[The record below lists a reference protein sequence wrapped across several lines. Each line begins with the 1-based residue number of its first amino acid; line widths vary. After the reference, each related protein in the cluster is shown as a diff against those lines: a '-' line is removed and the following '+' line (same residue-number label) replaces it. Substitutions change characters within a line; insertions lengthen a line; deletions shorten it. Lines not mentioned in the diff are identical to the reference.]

1 MSTASLQ
8 GPARRRA
15 HISLTP
21 LIDVVFILLL
31 FFMLSSTFTPISAL
45 DLNPA
50 IDGAGKKSSAPK
62 ALLIEIVNPQR
73 WRLDGREYSLG
84 DETLLS
90 KLNDAVIDDSVVVV
104 QALAQASVQDLVSAL
119 SFLQDRGITRLNVS
133 PSSEVAHD

>member
-1 MSTASLQ
+1 MSTSLLQ
-8 GPARRRA
+8 GPTRRRA

-50 IDGAGKKSSAPK
+50 IDGAGEISAEQK
-62 ALLIEIVNPQR
+62 ALLIEVMSHQQ
-73 WRLDGREYSLG
+73 WRLEGREYAVN
-84 DETLLS
+84 DEILLS
-90 KLNDAVIDDSVVVV
+90 KLSDAAIDDNVVVV
-104 QALAQASVQDLVSAL
+104 QATTQASVQDLVSAL
-119 SFLQDRGITRLNVS
+119 SLLQARGITRLNVS